1 MAKSKKLR
9 VMISSKCESPFPH
22 AGGRKLSEIRKDLKQ
37 KIEDIKVG
45 ETQIFEVWI
54 NEDEPPQGGRWD
66 SWDVCLQAVRDCDI
80 LLVISNGESGWASTG
95 EEIGICHAELSTG
108 VSVAAG
114 KVRLI
119 QLLPDVNP
127 PDVSITN
134 DAEGARNKRFHE
146 YVQKQNLFRGAVVT
160 TEDELNKRVH
170 EALAD
175 AVIALA
181 RAGSADSARGKYHSG
196 TALDWTRLS
205 FAERR
210 EQMVLMA
217 KKALGAADAQPKAD
231 EPVVV
236 ALADSKVLVAVHAIP
251 AALSVG
257 AAKEPVGQPFLRDH
271 QLSGHLT
278 EKGGVTGPL
287 HIIACNKTATEA
299 QAMKLL
305 GFPDA
310 TVVSPPFGIFVA
322 DPVQMVQFA
331 FIKDCRDEST
341 TRHGVQRFL
350 EWLKQTGE
358 DKLVARR
365 AAHRA
370 NIVRAIAACQADNAP
385 PAIGAGTPKAQAKK
399 RAPKGGTR

>member
-1 MAKSKKLR
+1 MAKSTKLR
-9 VMISSKCESPFPH
+9 VMISSKCISAYPR
-22 AGGRKLSEIRKDLKQ
+22 AKGRKLSEIRRDLK
-37 KIEDIKVG
+37 KEIEDIRVG
-45 ETQIFEVWI
+45 GDQIFEVWI
-54 NEDEPPQGGRWD
+54 NEEAPPQGGRWD
-66 SWDVCLQAVRDCDI
+66 SWDVCLQAVKGCDI
-80 LLVISNGESGWASTG
+80 LLVISNGDAGWAST
-95 EEIGICHAELSTG
+95 ETEIGICHAELSTG
-108 VSVAAG
+108 LSVAPG

-119 QLLPDVNP
+119 KL

-134 DAEGARNKRFHE
+134 DAEGARNKRFQE
-146 YVQKQNLFRGAVVT
+146 FVQKQNLFRGGGIN
-160 TEDELNKRVH
+160 TEAELKKRVY

-181 RAGSADSARGKYHSG
+181 QAGSADSARGKYHSG
-196 TALDWTRLS
+196 AALDWTRLS

-210 EQMVLMA
+210 DQMVSVA
-217 KKALGAADAQPKAD
+217 KKALGAS
-231 EPVVV
+231 EPQLEINGPITVE
-236 ALADSKVLVAVHAIP
+236 LADSKVLVEVNAIP

-271 QLSGHLT
+271 QLSRHLT

-310 TVVSPPFGIFVA
+310 TVVSAPFGIFVA

-331 FIKDCRDEST
+331 FIKDCRDDST

-358 DKLVARR
+358 DRNVARR
-365 AAHRA
+365 AGHRA
-370 NIVRAIAACQADNAP
+370 RIVCAIAACQEDKSQ
-385 PAIGAGTPKAQAKK
+385 PAVSAGTTKAQAKK
-399 RAPKGGTR
+399 RSSRGDAR

>member
-1 MAKSKKLR
+1 MARSKKLR
-9 VMISSKCESPFPH
+9 VMISSKCEIQFPQST
-22 AGGRKLSEIRKDLKQ
+22 GRKLSEIRKELKTQ
-37 KIEDIKVG
+37 IEGIKVG
-45 ETQIFEVWI
+45 GHPIFEVWI
-54 NEDEPPQGGRWD
+54 NEAEPPQGGRWD
-66 SWDVCLQAVRDCDI
+66 SWDVCIQAVKDCDI
-80 LLVISNGESGWASTG
+80 LLVVSNGDAGWASTG

-108 VSVAAG
+108 VSVAPG

-119 QLLPDVNP
+119 KL

-134 DAEGARNKRFHE
+134 DAEGDRNKRFQE
-146 YVQKQNLFRGAVVT
+146 YVQKQSLFRGGGIN
-160 TEDELNKRVH
+160 TEDDLKKRVYD
-170 EALAD
+170 ALAD
-175 AVIALA
+175 AVIALGQ
-181 RAGSADSARGKYHSG
+181 AGSADSARGKYHSG

-205 FAERR
+205 FVERR
-210 EQMVLMA
+210 EQMVLAA
-217 KKALGAADAQPKAD
+217 KRALRASDAQLMKAD

-236 ALADSKVLVAVHAIP
+236 ALVDSKILVAVHAIP

-257 AAKEPVGQPFLRDH
+257 AAKEPVGQPFLRDY

-287 HIIACNKTATEA
+287 HIIACNKMATET

-310 TVVSPPFGIFVA
+310 TVVSAPFGIFVA

-358 DKLVARR
+358 DQNVARR
-365 AAHRA
+365 ARHRA
-370 NIVRAIAACQADNAP
+370 VIVRAIAGCQAGNAQ
-385 PAIGAGTPKAQAKK
+385 PAISAGSPKAQAQK
-399 RAPKGGTR
+399 RAPTGGTR

>member
-1 MAKSKKLR
+1 MARSKKLR
-9 VMISSKCESPFPH
+9 VMISSKCESQFPQST
-22 AGGRKLSEIRKDLKQ
+22 GRKLSEIRKELKTQ
-37 KIEDIKVG
+37 IEGIKVG
-45 ETQIFEVWI
+45 GHPIFEVWI
-54 NEDEPPQGGRWD
+54 NEAEPPQGGRWD
-66 SWDVCLQAVRDCDI
+66 SWDVCMQAVKDCDI
-80 LLVISNGESGWASTG
+80 LLVVSNGNAGGASTG

-108 VSVAAG
+108 VSVAPG

-119 QLLPDVNP
+119 KL

-134 DAEGARNKRFHE
+134 DAEGARNKNFQG
-146 YVQKQNLFRGAVVT
+146 YVQKQDLFRGAVVK
-160 TEDELNKRVH
+160 TEDDLNKRVH

-181 RAGSADSARGKYHSG
+181 QAGSADSARGKYHSG

-210 EQMVLMA
+210 EQMVLVA
-217 KKALGAADAQPKAD
+217 KKALGASDAQPKAD

-370 NIVRAIAACQADNAP
+370 NIVRAIAACQADNAH
-385 PAIGAGTPKAQAKK
+385 AANGAGTPKAQAKK

>member
-1 MAKSKKLR
+1 MARSKKLR
-9 VMISSKCESPFPH
+9 VMISSKCEIQFPQST
-22 AGGRKLSEIRKDLKQ
+22 GRKLSEIRKELKTQ
-37 KIEDIKVG
+37 IEGIKVG
-45 ETQIFEVWI
+45 GHPIFEVWI
-54 NEDEPPQGGRWD
+54 NEAEPPQGGRWD
-66 SWDVCLQAVRDCDI
+66 SWDVCIQAVKDCDI
-80 LLVISNGESGWASTG
+80 LLVVSNGNAGWASKET
-95 EEIGICHAELSTG
+95 EIGICHAELSTG
-108 VSVAAG
+108 LSVAPG

-119 QLLPDVNP
+119 KL

-134 DAEGARNKRFHE
+134 DAEGARNKNFQG
-146 YVQKQNLFRGAVVT
+146 YVQKQGLFRGAVVK
-160 TEDELNKRVH
+160 TEDDLNNRVH

-181 RAGSADSARGKYHSG
+181 QAGSADSARGKYHSG

-210 EQMVLMA
+210 EQMVLVA
-217 KKALGAADAQPKAD
+217 KKALGASDAQPRAD

-236 ALADSKVLVAVHAIP
+236 ALADSKVLMAVHAIP

-257 AAKEPVGQPFLRDH
+257 AAKEPVGQPFLRDY

-287 HIIACNKTATEA
+287 HIIACNKTATET

-310 TVVSPPFGIFVA
+310 TVVSAPFGIFVA

-358 DKLVARR
+358 DQNVARR
-365 AAHRA
+365 ARHRA
-370 NIVRAIAACQADNAP
+370 VIVRAIAGCQAGNAQP
-385 PAIGAGTPKAQAKK
+385 SISAGSPKAQAKK
-399 RAPKGGTR
+399 QAPKGGTR